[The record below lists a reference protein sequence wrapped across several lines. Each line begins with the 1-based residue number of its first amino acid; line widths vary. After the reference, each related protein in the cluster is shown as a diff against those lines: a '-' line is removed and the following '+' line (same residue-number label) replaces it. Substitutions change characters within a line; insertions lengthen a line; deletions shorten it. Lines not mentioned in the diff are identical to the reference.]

1 MFTLLLCLDTYT
13 LTYLIFMII
22 YIKSKLYEYIILLL
36 IFKFYNYDIIKYILI
51 LSYLFLMFYLFL

>member
-13 LTYLIFMII
+13 LIYLIIVTI

-36 IFKFYNYDIIKYILI
+36 LFKFYNYDITKYILI
-51 LSYLFLMFYLFL
+51 LSYLFLIFYILL